1 MAVGGVST
9 VTCFLYMNLNGRGE
23 VTYMEQIIEIIK
35 NTTSA
40 VILPHISADADAI
53 ASCQA
58 MRCALMSMGIPSV
71 ICVEEDVERRLD
83 FIADGVVVYGD
94 ELPEYDTCIVLDC
107 GDMGRV
113 GKRRELVESANKVI
127 NIDHHK
133 TNDGFGDASLVV
145 PDASA
150 TGEVLYVL
158 FKAMDIEFNRD
169 IARYLY
175 TAICSDTGGFAFSNV
190 SSETFII
197 AADLISYD
205 INHAEISRLLF
216 DCVDIDEELLKA
228 ELVKRIKSYYDGRV
242 RMVSVT
248 NEFAKKFDL
257 TPKCIEGTV
266 DIPRR
271 IRGTQIAVSLKE
283 IPEGIRVSLRSN
295 GDADVSRIALQFGGG
310 GHTKAAGC
318 TVGTDDIRKA
328 EELIAQACGGEIQ

>member
-1 MAVGGVST
+1 
-9 VTCFLYMNLNGRGE
+9 
-23 VTYMEQIIEIIK
+23 MEQIIELIK
-35 NTTSA
+35 NAKSA

-58 MRCALMSMGIPSV
+58 MRCALMDMGIPSV
-71 ICVEEDVERRLD
+71 ICAEESVEKRLD
-83 FIADGVVVYGD
+83 FIANGVMLYGD
-94 ELPEYDTCIVLDC
+94 ELPQYDTCIILDC

-113 GKRRELVESANKVI
+113 GKRRELVESADKVI

-145 PDASA
+145 GDASA
-150 TGEVLYVL
+150 TGEILYVL
-158 FKAMDIEFNRD
+158 FKAMNIDINRE
-169 IARYLY
+169 IAGYLY

-190 SSETFII
+190 SSETFMI
-197 AADLISYD
+197 AADLVSYD

-228 ELVKRIKSYYDGRV
+228 ELVKRITSYYDGRV

-248 NEFAKKFDL
+248 NEFAKSFDL
-257 TPKCIEGTV
+257 TPKYIEGTV

-295 GDADVSRIALQFGGG
+295 GDADVSKIALQFGGG

-318 TVGTDDIRKA
+318 TVETDDIRKA
-328 EELIAQACGGEIQ
+328 EELIAEACGGEIQ